1 MRKKVIYLF
10 ACLCLCWLLPACG
23 DNSPENPDPEPV
35 VPTPDQDDEK
45 EPVATW
51 TDITPTPDTWDGEKR
66 ADITYQVLVY
76 AFGKDSKDLKGLTER
91 LDYIHQLG
99 VNAIWLSPIHPS
111 MSYHGYDVTDYT
123 TIHPELGTMT
133 DFDKLIAEAHK
144 RDIKVYLDYVMNHTG
159 KDHPWFQNAL
169 KDANSPY
176 RNYYILSEDPGS
188 DIAEGKIAMIQ
199 SEGKNGYNAS
209 EWFSAPN
216 EANKL
221 KGIYKFTLD
230 WSNASKPTV
239 TVNKAEHA
247 ETENT
252 TAGNDDRYIWFGD
265 SQCKRFYNK
274 GNGKYELTLN
284 IESSWGFLIRTSNDP
299 DNHWGENEKW
309 GAASGSACKLGEAF
323 TLVTQNAGDI
333 KFDFMKSLYYHSH
346 FWTDWFADLNYGT
359 VENAGES
366 PAYKAMA
373 EAAKGWI
380 DRGVDGFR
388 LDAVKHIYHNAKSDE
403 NPRFLKMFYEDMN
416 NYYKGKGNNNDFYM
430 IGEVLS
436 EYNEVAP
443 YYAGL
448 PALFEFSFW
457 YRLEWAINNN
467 TGCYFAKDI
476 LSYQDAYA
484 TYRTN
489 YIEATKL
496 SNHDEDRAASKLG
509 TSTEKCRLAA
519 AVLLTSAGSPYM
531 YYGEEIG
538 TSGMKGNDDKNV
550 RKAMDWAEVEK
561 QQKDENSILNTYL
574 TFTRLRNTYPALA
587 EGTMTKHPVYNESN
601 DKNYKSVA
609 AWYMTKDNEKL
620 LVIHNF
626 GPSSVTLPLT
636 ENIEKAIAVQGK
648 AQQNKG
654 ATEFTVKL
662 DKYSSVVYKLVN

>member
-1 MRKKVIYLF
+1 
-10 ACLCLCWLLPACG
+10 
-23 DNSPENPDPEPV
+23 
-35 VPTPDQDDEK
+35 
-45 EPVATW
+45 
-51 TDITPTPDTWDGEKR
+51 
-66 ADITYQVLVY
+66 
-76 AFGKDSKDLKGLTER
+76 
-91 LDYIHQLG
+91 
-99 VNAIWLSPIHPS
+99 

-123 TIHPELGTMT
+123 AIHPELGTMT

-239 TVNKAEHA
+239 TVNKAEQA
-247 ETENT
+247 EAENT

-265 SQCKRFYNK
+265 KQCKRFYNK

-609 AWYMTKDNEKL
+609 AWYMTKDHEKL

-662 DKYSSVVYKLVN
+662 EKYSSVVYKLAN